1 MKFVGR
7 FGYDTDNSNW
17 INRHRQPDLYKANGR
32 RQETGEII
40 YEKMFSAYDM
50 TQSSGSSG
58 KRREFLD
65 LLLSW
70 ERAFMEEL
78 LSVTHK
84 IVRSGQ

>member
-1 MKFVGR
+1 MFVGR

-58 KRREFLD
+58 KRRNSFD
-65 LLLSW
+65 LPLNNVPESSW
-70 ERAFMEEL
+70 
-78 LSVTHK
+78 
-84 IVRSGQ
+84 RSYFRWHTR